1 MSSGVSSGQATCEVC
16 EKVMLCR
23 NVSSHLKKMHNYTTE
38 QAEEVKKT
46 LKMETMIEGL
56 IICPIYDDQ
65 FLNKEG
71 FAGHCLMNHSDDGAD
86 ATSEGAVPVTGVEES
101 QEVLNVLDVE
111 THIPAADIEPIVPAQ
126 ERLGLRKMI
135 RNKTEMAYATVM
147 ENVNVQVKEDSDEAM
162 QKLTMIFDQMEV
174 ISRIKTSARSG
185 ELQMVPR
192 TERAQLRKKRRAE
205 MKAALEQQDP
215 EMLGPPGL

>member
-71 FAGHCLMNHSDDGAD
+71 FAGHCLLNHSDDGAD
-86 ATSEGAVPVTGVEES
+86 GEKQDYTVYHINVESEETSELNLQKQVVKDS
-101 QEVLNVLDVE
+101 KDLLRIRQLQEFQDKFAEIIAFLEV
-111 THIPAADIEPIVPAQ
+111 H
-126 ERLGLRKMI
+126 R
-135 RNKTEMAYATVM
+135 
-147 ENVNVQVKEDSDEAM
+147 
-162 QKLTMIFDQMEV
+162 QK
-174 ISRIKTSARSG
+174 
-185 ELQMVPR
+185 
-192 TERAQLRKKRRAE
+192 
-205 MKAALEQQDP
+205 
-215 EMLGPPGL
+215 EMLEYLKTN